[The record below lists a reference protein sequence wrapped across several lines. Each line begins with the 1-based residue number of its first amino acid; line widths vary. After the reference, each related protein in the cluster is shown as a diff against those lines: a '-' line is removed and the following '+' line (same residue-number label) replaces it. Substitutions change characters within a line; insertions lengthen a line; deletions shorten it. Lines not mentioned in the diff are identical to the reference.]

1 MEHVVDSL
9 IGLSIV
15 LGAYIA
21 WKQGH
26 FREW

>member
-21 WKQGH
+21 WRQGH
-26 FREW
+26 FNDW